1 MKFTDIFNKVQLYL
15 DDILRKDHDEVVMK
29 QTSKWATIIT
39 WTLMGGT
46 AMGIGWLALAKTE
59 EIVVAP
65 GKLEPL
71 SGVIDV
77 QMPLQGVAKT
87 INIEEG
93 EHVKKGQILIQ
104 LDTEASKEKQ
114 AVTLE
119 ALELKEKELE
129 FKQRELSKTIELSNT
144 KIKILQSSL
153 RLGLNVLGRYKKLT
167 EQGAAAELQYLEQ
180 EEKVQRVK
188 GEIKLTI
195 GEEEREVSVL
205 EQGIRS
211 IKGQIAELKGKSTE
225 ANVMLRYQAI
235 VAPVDGIVFDLKA
248 LTPGFVARTSEP
260 ILKIVPIEKL
270 QANVEVESR
279 NIGFIKIGVPAD
291 ISIDSFPATDF
302 GVIEG
307 EVIQIGSDALAPEP
321 AAGKGYRFPAKIGLN
336 SQTLR
341 LKSGKKLPLQVGMSL
356 TANIKLRKVTYL
368 QLLLG
373 SFKDKADSLR
383 SL

>member
-1 MKFTDIFNKVQLYL
+1 MTFTEIFNKIQLYV
-15 DDILRKDHDEVVMK
+15 DDVLRKDQEEVVLK
-29 QTSKWATIIT
+29 QSNKWASIIT

-46 AMGIGWLALAKTE
+46 AMGIGWLAVAKTE

-65 GKLEPL
+65 GKLEPI

-87 INIEEG
+87 IKIEEG
-93 EHVKKGQILIQ
+93 ETVKKGQILIQ
-104 LDTEASKEKQ
+104 LDTEASKDIQ
-114 AVTLE
+114 AAALE
-119 ALELKEKELE
+119 SLELKEKELE
-129 FKQRELSKTIELSNT
+129 FKQRELSKTIELSDT

-153 RLGLNVLGRYKKLT
+153 RLGSNVLARYKILA
-167 EQGAAAELQYLEQ
+167 EQGAAAEIQYLEQ

-188 GEIKLTI
+188 GEIKMAL
-195 GEEEREVSVL
+195 GEQERQKSVL

-211 IKGQIAELKGKSTE
+211 IKGQIAELRGRSTE
-225 ANVMLRYQAI
+225 ANVMLRYQEI

-270 QANVEVESR
+270 QANIEVESR

-307 EVIQIGSDALAPEP
+307 EVIQIGSDALPPEP
-321 AAGKGYRFPAKIGLN
+321 AAAKGYRFPATIALN

-341 LKSGKKLPLQVGMSL
+341 LKSGKELPLQVGMSL